1 MSIRRS
7 QALQRVPKST
17 SLPNRPEESRA
28 PGPSPAASGLR
39 YSFANTEVAPSTQV
53 QRVLS
58 APGRPLDQP
67 LLQEMETRLGANFS
81 TVRIHSDPAAERS
94 AMAVDARAY
103 TSGEHIV
110 GGPGALD
117 RPTIAHELT
126 HVLQQRGGPVA
137 GNDHGDGLRVS
148 DPSDRF
154 EREADANATGVMN
167 IPAPVQR
174 AATPAPPA
182 EGPAAAPP
190 SAGVPIVQRAT
201 VRDHTMAF
209 ETPAYTPNN
218 GRAGR
223 VSVNNI
229 RGKPLGEAANSP
241 TPGTRPIGWDELYNA
256 GHTHANPNANKS
268 HYNAVKMHLMNGRL
282 GGPGTNVNNL
292 APGPASINSS
302 MSAGPEKA
310 AKAAV
315 SAGKFI
321 WLETSVTYQ
330 NNTVNA
336 NDFTSVVPNSMTMSW
351 GYMANRSPT
360 NFTRGPAQG
369 PAWSETI
376 DQPAGALTVAQQTAY
391 QGFTNTVDLDAQL
404 NAGGVLVSHQELAQ
418 AYTLVA
424 TAALQKHMLLNYHA
438 IYRGMDE
445 TAAATALMTLTAAE
459 AHAFA
464 TTFSGGDLATIAVWV
479 LEPLYN
485 AAGQATLQGLFPLF
499 STAQQLTLALW
510 RGGEILPHIGNLGVT
525 LAETDRRVFNLH
537 DNDTKDGI
545 LDNLTAVEID
555 NLFRSGS
562 WYPVIS
568 GWCDRSFGGTSTA
581 DERAEFLEPKL
592 STRMMDS
599 YENNILRWQRDR
611 DNPRPR
617 KSPRLH

>member
-1 MSIRRS
+1 MRGYEHQSQDMAAVQQPVRTRRS
-7 QALQRVPKST
+7 AQKSGGGSPLRGAVTPQMILALQRSVGNAT
-17 SLPNRPEESRA
+17 VVRLLDQRRHA
-28 PGPSPAASGLR
+28 CDPSHRHQGDRGHQGRQDDQAVPAAP
-39 YSFANTEVAPSTQV
+39 AV
-53 QRVLS
+53 QRSSVPAVLRAS
-58 APGRPLDQP
+58 GKPMPDALRT
-67 LLQEMETRLGANFS
+67 EMETRLGANFS

-126 HVLQQRGGPVA
+126 HVLQQRSGPVA

-241 TPGTRPIGWDELYNA
+241 TAGTRPIGWDELYNK

-336 NDFTSVVPNSMTMSW
+336 NDVTSVVPNSMTMSW

-376 DQPAGALTVAQQTAY
+376 DQPAGALTVPQQTAY
-391 QGFTNTVDLDAQL
+391 KGFTNTVDLDAQL

-424 TAALQKHMLLNYHA
+424 TAALSITRLN
-438 IYRGMDE
+438 
-445 TAAATALMTLTAAE
+445 
-459 AHAFA
+459 
-464 TTFSGGDLATIAVWV
+464 
-479 LEPLYN
+479 
-485 AAGQATLQGLFPLF
+485 
-499 STAQQLTLALW
+499 
-510 RGGEILPHIGNLGVT
+510 
-525 LAETDRRVFNLH
+525 
-537 DNDTKDGI
+537 
-545 LDNLTAVEID
+545 
-555 NLFRSGS
+555 
-562 WYPVIS
+562 
-568 GWCDRSFGGTSTA
+568 TSTA
-581 DERAEFLEPKL
+581 MF
-592 STRMMDS
+592 TRTGWKTSGRCSSDA
-599 YENNILRWQRDR
+599 
-611 DNPRPR
+611 
-617 KSPRLH
+617 